1 MERIRMTDII
11 PLIGIPEPKYGRAS
25 YNVPCPCCDDNP
37 KKKHLNIH
45 LEKDVFRCPRCGF
58 SGGVFDL
65 YAHYAGINRKN
76 AREILYARLNLNDG
90 SDLKSPSP
98 RRTVSVQPIQE
109 CPITDVDT
117 RHETYTALLS
127 KLSLS
132 SDHRNNLL
140 RRGLSND
147 FINQMGYKTT
157 PAVGTTAIAKQL
169 LAEGYYLPGVPGFYH
184 NSNGE
189 WSFVRESRGIMSPVR
204 NPEGK
209 IQGIQVRKDNLTR
222 RKFRWI
228 SSVGK
233 PDGTPAEGWTHLA
246 GSPQSTILLTE
257 GPLKADVIHSLTGQT
272 VLAVPGVNTLSQL
285 KPALEYMHEHGTYRI
300 MTAFDMDY
308 MSNPHV
314 QNGYMELAK
323 LLSDMNFQFGT
334 YLWDPQYKGLDDYV
348 WEHCYH
354 QGK

>member
-11 PLIGIPEPKYGRAS
+11 PLIGLPEPKYGRVS
-25 YNVPCPCCDDNP
+25 YNVPCPCCDENP

-65 YAHYAGINRKN
+65 YAYYSGINRKN
-76 AREILYARLNLNDG
+76 AREILYERLNLKDYTAAG
-90 SDLKSPSP
+90 SSSACRKP
-98 RRTVSVQPIQE
+98 RPQPIQE

-117 RHETYTALLS
+117 RHETYTALLG
-127 KLSLS
+127 KLTLA
-132 SDHRNNLL
+132 SDHRENLL
-140 RRGLSND
+140 NRGLSNEA
-147 FINQMGYKTT
+147 IEELGYRTT
-157 PAVGTTAIAKQL
+157 PAVGTSIIAKQL
-169 LAEGYYLPGVPGFYH
+169 LSEGYYLPGVPGFYH
-184 NSNGE
+184 LANGN
-189 WSFVRESRGIMSPVR
+189 WSFVRESRGIMIPVR

-209 IQGIQVRKDNLTR
+209 IQGIQVRRDNLSR

-233 PDGTPAEGWTHLA
+233 QDGTAAEGWTHLS
-246 GSPQSTILLTE
+246 GPPQEMVILTE
-257 GPLKADVIHSLTGQT
+257 GPMKADVIHYLTGKT

-285 KPALEYMHEHGTYRI
+285 KPALEYLKEHGTTQI

-314 QNGYMELAK
+314 QNGYYALVQ
-323 LLSDMNFQFGT
+323 LLSEEGFQYGT
-334 YLWDPQYKGLDDYV
+334 YLWNPEFKGLDDYI
-348 WEHCYH
+348 WKHSYGN
-354 QGK
+354 QR

>member
-90 SDLKSPSP
+90 SDLKNPSP
-98 RRTVSVQPIQE
+98 RRTVSVHPIQE

-140 RRGLSND
+140 SRGLSND

-189 WSFVRESRGIMSPVR
+189 WSFVRESRGIDSR
-204 NPEGK
+204 QK
-209 IQGIQVRKDNLTR
+209 
-222 RKFRWI
+222 
-228 SSVGK
+228 S
-233 PDGTPAEGWTHLA
+233 
-246 GSPQSTILLTE
+246 
-257 GPLKADVIHSLTGQT
+257 
-272 VLAVPGVNTLSQL
+272 
-285 KPALEYMHEHGTYRI
+285 
-300 MTAFDMDY
+300 
-308 MSNPHV
+308 
-314 QNGYMELAK
+314 
-323 LLSDMNFQFGT
+323 
-334 YLWDPQYKGLDDYV
+334 
-348 WEHCYH
+348 
-354 QGK
+354 